1 MLANQPHWSG
11 ESAGAPSARVSMWG
25 STEVIEPLATNEPP
39 IIGRYRTLGVLGA
52 GGMGR
57 VLLGSGPDGRFVA
70 IKQIHPHLLDDSD
83 FRARFAREVSI
94 STRVS
99 GAFTAAVVDFDIGE
113 NPWLASAFIAGVP
126 LDRAVRDLGPL
137 PVAALRMLASGLAS
151 ALHSIH
157 GAGLVHRDLKPANVI
172 LAADGP
178 RVIDFGIAHAGE
190 SSAQLTETGAVVG
203 SPAYMSPEQAMSG
216 PVTAAGDVFSLGSL
230 LVMAATGQSPF
241 AATSAPYTLFNIVH
255 SEPQLDAVPPELREL
270 IGACLRKDPAAR
282 PTAAQILDY
291 LGVLPV
297 QAQPWPASIHAEI
310 AEQSRFL
317 VSLTS
322 DPEATQI
329 ISSFAIPQASALPPD
344 PARKR
349 YRSRLT
355 LALAVVTAVVIT
367 GTVGAV
373 LLRGEEPAVRA
384 SPAAVLP
391 SMAQLREID
400 ACSWLPQ
407 ALGASLP
414 DDLVSGGQAEIAQW
428 RWQQTSSWGCEGT
441 SAAARITI
449 EIGTATDGFT
459 PTGAQTNGFAVQR
472 SGSECLFGIDNGTAT
487 GRWGISLSTAERT
500 TCALAEYAL
509 DRLAATIAAAPRR
522 PAALRT
528 LATLDPCAL
537 ASDAEITAAGAAVP
551 GSGVAHT
558 CEWRG
563 ASTVRLTLAVPRRED
578 LPTFLRKTFDVGDGV
593 VFEEL
598 NAADAMT
605 DCPRLYRFRDIGESY
620 VEAVTV
626 QVTRPTG
633 QPDAGLCADTETVLK
648 AIVGRL
654 PR

>member
-1 MLANQPHWSG
+1 M
-11 ESAGAPSARVSMWG
+11 
-25 STEVIEPLATNEPP
+25 IEPLATNEPP
-39 IIGRYRTLGVLGA
+39 VIGRYRTLGVLGA

-57 VLLGSGPDGRFVA
+57 VLLGAGPDGRFVA

-99 GAFTAAVVDFDIGE
+99 GAFTAAVVDFDTGE
-113 NPWLASAFIAGVP
+113 NPWLASVFIAGVP
-126 LDRAVRDLGPL
+126 LDRAVRDHGPL

-190 SSAQLTETGAVVG
+190 GSAQLTETGAVVG

-297 QAQPWPASIHAEI
+297 RTQPWPAPIHAEI

-329 ISSFAIPQASALPPD
+329 ISSSMIATAPVPPPA

-349 YRSRLT
+349 YRSRLA
-355 LALAVVTAVVIT
+355 LALAVVTTVVVA
-367 GTVGAV
+367 GTLTAV
-373 LLRGEEPAVRA
+373 LLRDEEPAVEA

-400 ACSWLPQ
+400 ACGWLTQ
-407 ALGASLP
+407 AFGATLP
-414 DDLVSGGQAEIAQW
+414 ADLVAGGQADIAQW
-428 RWQQTSSWGCEGT
+428 RRQQTSSWGCEVT
-441 SAAARITI
+441 SGAARITV
-449 EIGTATDGFT
+449 EIGTAIKGFAL
-459 PTGAQTNGFAVQR
+459 TGARTNGFAVQR
-472 SGSECLFGIDNGTAT
+472 SGPECLLGIDNGTDTA
-487 GRWGISLSTAERT
+487 RWGISLSTAERT

-509 DRLAATIAAAPRR
+509 DRLAATISTAPKW
-522 PAALRT
+522 PEAPRT

-537 ASDAEITAAGAAVP
+537 ASDTEITAAGAAVP
-551 GSGVAHT
+551 GTGFAHT

-563 ASTVRLTLAVPRRED
+563 ASTVRLTLAVPRRAD
-578 LPTFLRKTFDVGDGV
+578 LPTFLRKTVDVGDGV
-593 VFEEL
+593 VLEEL
-598 NAADAMT
+598 NAADAMA

-626 QVTRPTG
+626 QVSRSTG
-633 QPDAGLCADTETVLK
+633 RPDATLCADTEAVLA

-654 PR
+654 PQ